1 MGGNC
6 LFIDA
11 LHAATILRRSNPD
24 AFNVLATTPVSFHLE
39 HNGHHIH
46 RSHTTIEMDA
56 TSGTSLATQSI
67 KCINYSPAFQAPLA
81 LSTPPSFY
89 TALGE
94 FVALLSKPEMMYEHQ
109 LKEGDGLL
117 FENRRL
123 LHGRTGFE
131 DQGGKTEGEISRW
144 QQGCWFEADT
154 LWDSARVLRAKAEA
168 GEFETEDVDNA

>member
-11 LHAATILRRSNPD
+11 LNAANILRRSNPD

-39 HNGHHIH
+39 HNGHHLH
-46 RSHTTIEMDA
+46 RSHTIIEMYA

-81 LSTPPSFY
+81 LTTPPSFY
-89 TALGE
+89 TALKE
-94 FVALLSKPEMMYEHQ
+94 FAALLNKPELTYEHQ

-123 LHGRTGFE
+123 LHGRTVFE
-131 DQGGKTEGEISRW
+131 DKSGMTESEINRW

-154 LWDSARVLRAKAEA
+154 LWESARVLRAKAEA
-168 GEFETEDVDNA
+168 CEFD

>member
-11 LHAATILRRSNPD
+11 LNAATILRRSNPD

-46 RSHTTIEMDA
+46 RSHTTIEMDT

-81 LSTPPSFY
+81 LATPPSFY

-94 FVALLSKPEMMYEHQ
+94 FVALLSKPEMVYEHQ

-123 LHGRTGFE
+123 LHGRTSFE
-131 DQGGKTEGEISRW
+131 DKSGKTEGEISRW

-154 LWDSARVLRAKAEA
+154 LWDNARVLGAEV
-168 GEFETEDVDNA
+168 EVCKLD